1 MIYRIKQLIIN
12 LFKKGE
18 PDEHQT
24 HLGIGS

>member
-1 MIYRIKQLIIN
+1 MIYKLKQVIMN
-12 LFKKGE
+12 LFKKGD